1 MDDASEDGDDAGGR
15 GVIYYDPKPG
25 DLVVGVVVGGDWRA
39 LDVDVGAGGEPALML
54 AKEAAPV
61 SAVELGYLACDV
73 ASSGGGASEF
83 AAEGRVGVVVSGR
96 EGSVTAR
103 RSGKDKGAPVV
114 GVGMVVFAEVLGRTL
129 GGRPLLSA
137 RRLFR
142 RVAWHRV
149 RQIKQLNL
157 PIMVKVFEWNAG
169 GLISRIEG
177 LRAFLP
183 KAEMMR
189 RPRNFTDLKN
199 NVGRQIHVCIT
210 RTDERT
216 NELIISEKE
225 AWAMAYLREGAL
237 LEGTVRKLFPYGA
250 QIRIGETNR
259 GGLLHISK
267 ITHGQLRS
275 VSDVLKVGERVKA
288 LVIKSTAPDRIA
300 LSIKD
305 LESEPGLFLSDKEK
319 VFSEAEEMAQRYRD
333 QISETPRSDGSG
345 SSCNHDAIA
354 FEDEAESYV
363 NWKWLKFIKSDEV
376 NLNPS
381 DTRSGL

>member
-1 MDDASEDGDDAGGR
+1 MHGQLGLFYWRTDISHVWNYLRPKQCKLTFCGKFVCGNLLFPLCLVSMKVDIIVFLTLDLSCIFMRKCDLLVWFEINSHHFYSECL
-15 GVIYYDPKPG
+15 Y
-25 DLVVGVVVGGDWRA
+25 
-39 LDVDVGAGGEPALML
+39 MT
-54 AKEAAPV
+54 V
-61 SAVELGYLACDV
+61 SVHTFV
-73 ASSGGGASEF
+73 
-83 AAEGRVGVVVSGR
+83 
-96 EGSVTAR
+96 
-103 RSGKDKGAPVV
+103 
-114 GVGMVVFAEVLGRTL
+114 
-129 GGRPLLSA
+129 
-137 RRLFR
+137 
-142 RVAWHRV
+142 
-149 RQIKQLNL
+149 QIKQLNL

>member
-1 MDDASEDGDDAGGR
+1 MCNQNCFTT
-15 GVIYYDPKPG
+15 
-25 DLVVGVVVGGDWRA
+25 LFC
-39 LDVDVGAGGEPALML
+39 LL
-54 AKEAAPV
+54 
-61 SAVELGYLACDV
+61 
-73 ASSGGGASEF
+73 
-83 AAEGRVGVVVSGR
+83 
-96 EGSVTAR
+96 SVRLTA
-103 RSGKDKGAPVV
+103 
-114 GVGMVVFAEVLGRTL
+114 
-129 GGRPLLSA
+129 PLLPKDIRQRWLKQNKRKQSKLESRNETDKSIRWCA
-137 RRLFR
+137 DILRRLGALLAFQSHESLVEGL
-142 RVAWHRV
+142 VAGVHMVMETFHLRMCIV
-149 RQIKQLNL
+149 KIKQLNL